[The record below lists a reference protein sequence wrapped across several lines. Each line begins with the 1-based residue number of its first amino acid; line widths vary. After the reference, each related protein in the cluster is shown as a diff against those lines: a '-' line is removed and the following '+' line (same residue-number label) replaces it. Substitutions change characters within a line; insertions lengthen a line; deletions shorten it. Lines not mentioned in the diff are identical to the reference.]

1 MNATEIEPA
10 KSDLA
15 ADGEPGDAEDPRI
28 AYRPVD
34 GERPE
39 GMRE

>member
-15 ADGEPGDAEDPRI
+15 SDGEPADAEDPRI
-28 AYRPVD
+28 ACLPVD